1 MTVRLRASVIP
12 GVLALSVLAL
22 SACTSQGT
30 IGANA
35 SGGSVPG
42 TTGTAG
48 TTGGSTSAAS
58 TSAATPAATGTDA
71 PSSAATDSAAPT
83 SSSQAAPTSQDPSAL
98 ASSLKTLN
106 QLWKDPGCKIALDG
120 FSTYLYAQQA
130 GPAQGIA
137 AIPDA
142 VPKIRAGAQQTKKPD
157 AAQAMN
163 KLAADLLAM
172 SSAAQQGKTP
182 DKGPVR
188 TDWQIMGNVCSTG
201 NQ

>member
-12 GVLALSVLAL
+12 GMLALSASAL
-22 SACTSQGT
+22 TACTSQGT
-30 IGANA
+30 IGAGA
-35 SGGSVPG
+35 SGGPI
-42 TTGTAG
+42 AG
-48 TTGGSTSAAS
+48 TSGAS
-58 TSAATPAATGTDA
+58 TPAANSSADTSAVIGTSA
-71 PSSAATDSAAPT
+71 PSSAATDSPASAPA
-83 SSSQAAPTSQDPSAL
+83 SSSQAAPSSEDPSAL

-137 AIPDA
+137 AIPNA

-163 KLAADLLAM
+163 KLAADLLTM
-172 SSAAQQGKTP
+172 YSAAQEGKTP